1 MIIVMAFVLL
11 AIPFAFG
18 LLRLASTGEDW
29 RYVAVALGSLVGA
42 LAVVQGTRASGAMS
56 LLRMLGATLTS
67 AVAAAI
73 TAWLVGARNV
83 VSVAVVAIS
92 CAVCSTSGAILYS
105 RARGG
110 RRGNE

>member
-1 MIIVMAFVLL
+1 MILMAFVLL

-42 LAVVQGTRASGAMS
+42 LAVVQSTRGSGAMS

-67 AVAAAI
+67 AAAAAS
-73 TAWLVGARNV
+73 TAWLVGARNA

-92 CAVCSTSGAILYS
+92 CAICSASGAILYF
-105 RARGG
+105 RARAV